1 MSVANM
7 LIGLREGMEAC
18 LIISILTAFLVRA
31 GHRRWVPL
39 VRIGL
44 GCALIVSVCVGSL
57 LFYSR
62 AILSGYGQSIF
73 EAVTSV
79 VALVFVTGMIFWMRH
94 PPQAEEV
101 ELNERLA
108 KALRV
113 GPVAALTISFLAVAK
128 EGIEAT
134 AFVFVSAAQ
143 TGTSAFAS
151 LLSLLVG
158 IAVAAVLMWLL
169 YLGAVRINLG
179 VFFSVTGFLLIFV
192 AAGVLGDTVR
202 ALQDAAILPGA
213 HVIAFDASSVLPTGT
228 WYGSLVT
235 GLANI
240 PVRPTEL
247 QAMAWLVYWV
257 PVSAVFLFATRKSV
271 RVNSQQPDAVRV

>member
-44 GCALIVSVCVGSL
+44 GCALIVSLCVGSL

-94 PPQAEEV
+94 PPQAEEA
-101 ELNERLA
+101 ELNERLT
-108 KALRV
+108 KALRI
-113 GPVAALTISFLAVAK
+113 GPVAAVTISFLAVAK

-134 AFVFVSAAQ
+134 AFVFVSASQ

-213 HVIAFDASSVLPTGT
+213 HAIAFDASSVLPPGT

-235 GLANI
+235 GLINI

-257 PVSAVFLFATRKSV
+257 PVSAVFLFAARKSV
-271 RVNSQQPDAVRV
+271 RVNSQQPDALHV

>member
-18 LIISILTAFLVRA
+18 LIISILSAFLVRA

-44 GCALIVSVCVGSL
+44 GFALLVSVSAGAL

-62 AILSGYGQSIF
+62 AILSPHGEDIF
-73 EAVTSV
+73 GAVTSII
-79 VALVFVTGMIFWMRH
+79 ALVFVTGMIFWMRH
-94 PPQAEEV
+94 PPQEEAE

-108 KALRV
+108 KALRI
-113 GPVAALTISFLAVAK
+113 GPAAALTISFLAVAR

-134 AFVFVSAAQ
+134 AFVFVSAQQ
-143 TGTSAFAS
+143 TGASAWES

-158 IAVAAVLMWLL
+158 IAAAALLTWLL
-169 YLGAVRINLG
+169 YLGAVRISLN

-192 AAGVLGDTVR
+192 AAGVLGDAVR
-202 ALQDAAILPGA
+202 ALQDAGVLPGA
-213 HVIAFDASSVLPTGT
+213 HTIAFDLGAVLPPDS
-228 WYGSLVT
+228 WYGALAG
-235 GLANI
+235 GLINI
-240 PVRPTEL
+240 PVQPTDW
-247 QAMAWLVYWV
+247 QAAAWLVYWL
-257 PVSAVFLFATRKSV
+257 PVSAVFLFATRRSV
-271 RVNSQQPDAVRV
+271 RVLSQQPDALSV

>member
-44 GCALIVSVCVGSL
+44 GAALLVSVSAGAL

-62 AILSGYGQSIF
+62 VILSTYGQDIF
-73 EAVTSV
+73 EAVTSI

-94 PPQAEEV
+94 PPAEEAD

-108 KALRV
+108 KALRI
-113 GPVAALTISFLAVAK
+113 GPAAALAISFLAVAR

-134 AFVFVSAAQ
+134 AFVFVSASQ
-143 TGTSAFAS
+143 TGASAWQS
-151 LLSLLVG
+151 LLSLLIG
-158 IAVAAVLMWLL
+158 IAAAALLTWLL
-169 YLGAVRINLG
+169 YLGAVRISLT

-192 AAGVLGDTVR
+192 AAGVLGDAVR

-213 HVIAFDASSVLPTGT
+213 HTIAFDLSAALPPGT
-228 WYGSLVT
+228 WYGALLG
-235 GLANI
+235 GLINI
-240 PVRPTEL
+240 PVQPTAW
-247 QAMAWLVYWV
+247 QAVAWLVYWL
-257 PVSAVFLFATRKSV
+257 PVSGLFLFATRRSV
-271 RVNSQQPDAVRV
+271 RLPARQADVLSV

>member
-1 MSVANM
+1 
-7 LIGLREGMEAC
+7 MEAC

-44 GCALIVSVCVGSL
+44 GCALVVSLCVGSL

-62 AILSGYGQSIF
+62 AILSGYGQSVF

-94 PPQAEEV
+94 PPQAEEA
-101 ELNERLA
+101 ELNERLT

-213 HVIAFDASSVLPTGT
+213 HAIAFDASAVLPPGT
-228 WYGSLVT
+228 WYGSLLS
-235 GLANI
+235 GLINI
-240 PVRPTEL
+240 PVRPSVL
-247 QAMAWLVYWV
+247 QALAWLVYWV

>member
-7 LIGLREGMEAC
+7 LIGLREGTEAC

-44 GCALIVSVCVGSL
+44 GCALVASVCVGSL

-62 AILSGYGQSIF
+62 AILSGYGQNVF
-73 EAVTSV
+73 EAVTSL
-79 VALVFVTGMIFWMRH
+79 VALFFVTGMIFWMRH
-94 PPQAEEV
+94 PLRAEEA

-143 TGTSAFAS
+143 TGAGALPSLAS
-151 LLSLLVG
+151 LLSG
-158 IAVAAVLMWLL
+158 IAAAAVLMWLL

-192 AAGVLGDTVR
+192 AAGVLGETVR
-202 ALQDAAILPGA
+202 ALQNVAILPGA
-213 HVIAFDASSVLPTGT
+213 HVTAFDISSVLPTDT
-228 WYGSLVT
+228 WYGSLLT
-235 GLANI
+235 GLINI
-240 PVRPTEL
+240 PVRPTVL
-247 QAMAWLVYWV
+247 QATAWLAYWV
-257 PVSAVFLFATRKSV
+257 PVSAVFLLATRRSV
-271 RVNSQQPDAVRV
+271 RVHSQQPEALRV